1 MYIYCKLSFLI
12 CEIGVITPW
21 NSSEVSF
28 LWPSGIHYLFTYLHL
43 CPTSLII
50 YCIKHENNSEIQC
63 NGNLVRK
70 YHFPLL
76 CIWLIFMARFFKHQS
91 SSRTHS
97 RRTQVWLIRMTNNY
111 KTETKIS
118 FLEDLREKSCQKLR
132 NHISYAWSVE
142 IPYVLYLIQAEK

>member
-21 NSSEVSF
+21 NSSGVSF

-70 YHFPLL
+70 YHFSPHVYGWNS
-76 CIWLIFMARFFKHQS
+76 WLGFSTHQS

-97 RRTQVWLIRMTNNY
+97 RRTQVWLIRMTSNY

-132 NHISYAWSVE
+132 NHISHAWSVE
-142 IPYVLYLIQAEK
+142 IPYFLYLILAEK